1 MSCGSQWSQVALLIS
16 ILGVVVAAPWQG
28 GQRGAV
34 TRWAS
39 WGVTEHIGFQE
50 VQLELRIFSTTKDLA
65 FQMLFTVAGQ
75 NNKKI
80 RGYLVY
86 ILMFPMSR
94 HFMIL
99 TMVI

>member
-1 MSCGSQWSQVALLIS
+1 MSCSSRWSQVALLIS

-28 GQRGAV
+28 EQRGTV

-39 WGVTEHIGFQE
+39 WGVTEHNGFQG

-65 FQMLFTVAGQ
+65 FQMLFTLADQ

-80 RGYLVY
+80 RGYLVC

>member
-1 MSCGSQWSQVALLIS
+1 MSCGSQRSQVALLIS
-16 ILGVVVAAPWQG
+16 ILGVVVAAPWQRE
-28 GQRGAV
+28 QRGAV

-39 WGVTEHIGFQE
+39 RGVTEHMGFQG